1 MEGDFAPDASQMP
14 ADFVIAPET
23 AQMED
28 NAVQSGKVGRQV
40 RFGVRFHF
48 RFLSLR
54 VSKSLSVLL
63 SRGDSKRRRRFLK
76 LFGSDEVMCPNGA
89 ASSSPGLARA
99 AGLPWVG
106 APRDEQP
113 QRGCGIGC
121 AFLGSTPVGVEHS
134 VATIPKVAAARQPW
148 ALGLSPVGAGSRRR
162 RSEREKTPKL
172 PSLLSQW
179 PCSGGEGRGESK

>member
-1 MEGDFAPDASQMP
+1 MP

-121 AFLGSTPVGVEHS
+121 AFLGSTPVG
-134 VATIPKVAAARQPW
+134 
-148 ALGLSPVGAGSRRR
+148 AGSRRR
-162 RSEREKTPKL
+162 RRSERDKTPKL
-172 PSLLSQW
+172 PSRLTQW
-179 PCSGGEGRGESK
+179 QCSRGERAD